1 MSIRLNSM
9 KNIPYSQSSV
19 RLPSS
24 CHLGHLGHL
33 SRHFMK
39 SQSHLSFV
47 FYIADWQTDWQ
58 TNNFRIYRS
67 ALQTIRNNEHFF
79 WYSSLFSF
87 DTKIYHIYKLCPT
100 WLSSLPSCAPSLSLP
115 PSILSYFSL
124 PSLSFFCFHLS
135 SSLHLFLPFLNSSI
149 HAPLVYLNRNKNLKT
164 M

>member
-58 TNNFRIYRS
+58 TNNIRIYRS

-79 WYSSLFSF
+79 WYSLFSF
-87 DTKIYHIYKLCPT
+87 DTKIYHINFVLPD
-100 WLSSLPSCAPSLSLP
+100 SPPSLPVPHLFPFHHRFSPTSLCHPYHFSVSISPPLYTFSYLFSTP
-115 PSILSYFSL
+115 PSM
-124 PSLSFFCFHLS
+124 P
-135 SSLHLFLPFLNSSI
+135 P
-149 HAPLVYLNRNKNLKT
+149 
-164 M
+164 